1 MILLHWKLRLH
12 SDQSVFN
19 TIYFDPTGKEKIIVF
34 PEVTDPDFK
43 ENFFLQHMKINN
55 ARNLSDF
62 RFSKAPLGNVLTNS
76 SGHWKNII
84 G

>member
-43 ENFFLQHMKINN
+43 
-55 ARNLSDF
+55 
-62 RFSKAPLGNVLTNS
+62 
-76 SGHWKNII
+76 
-84 G
+84 